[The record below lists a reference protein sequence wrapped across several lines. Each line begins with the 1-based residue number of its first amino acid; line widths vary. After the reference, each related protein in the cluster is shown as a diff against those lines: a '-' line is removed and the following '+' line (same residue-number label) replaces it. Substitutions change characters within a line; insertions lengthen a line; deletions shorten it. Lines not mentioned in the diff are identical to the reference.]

1 MVYQLP
7 GKITVGE
14 STLDDVLDAYGDPDD
29 QYEEKDWVYVT
40 YEYGIYKKADLV
52 FDIED
57 EVLEKAVLKN
67 YRDSEPEEPAKT
79 CQKK

>member
-1 MVYQLP
+1 M
-7 GKITVGE
+7 T
-14 STLDDVLDAYGDPDD
+14 SM
-29 QYEEKDWVYVT
+29 EEKDWVYVT

-67 YRDSEPEEPAKT
+67 YRDSEPEETSKDVPKEVSDYQAPEAFSREST
-79 CQKK
+79 GFYRAV